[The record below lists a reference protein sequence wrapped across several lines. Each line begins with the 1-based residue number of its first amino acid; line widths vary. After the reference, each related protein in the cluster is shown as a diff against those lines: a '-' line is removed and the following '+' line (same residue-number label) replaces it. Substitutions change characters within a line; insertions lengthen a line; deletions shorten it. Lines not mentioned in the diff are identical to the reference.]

1 MERMFTTRH
10 ALWHIIG
17 QDLAESII
25 ADMGAEWAKVAAAAE
40 LKVKSDEGVQY
51 DHIDRFFL
59 NSLDYESGKI
69 GDTEWHEAK
78 DKFRQD
84 HLKYLAEAGA

>member
-1 MERMFTTRH
+1 MERMFTIRH

-40 LKVKSDEGVQY
+40 LKVKSDEGVQ
-51 DHIDRFFL
+51 
-59 NSLDYESGKI
+59 
-69 GDTEWHEAK
+69 
-78 DKFRQD
+78 
-84 HLKYLAEAGA
+84 